1 MTNLNT
7 KDIYIVSDPE
17 GYSIDTL
24 YAKPANEHDLYICG
38 DLTDSTF
45 LGTLPDSYM
54 NHKTFN
60 LRNIHRVI
68 SDDNCYLTFGNRDL
82 NKIKCAFLCELKND
96 SNNDKI
102 KNYNEG
108 NISLSEDAYED
119 LKKVLTPNPWKENM
133 TNIWFP
139 FWNNGINNNCYDT
152 FIADEYNDNTK
163 YFITRFNKIFGVDCA
178 KDNNKSGTMSA
189 DNLLKTISLE
199 LGIINNK
206 DKLYNKDKDDFYAFV
221 VLAIYQSMSLKNDSE
236 PGKFNDLKETLKTS
250 VCKGWLYKLFTRK
263 QSQSILYREI
273 NDKIYLFSHG
283 GLNYEVL
290 INSSTN
296 LSTLDKITN
305 NVFDMNNIQELQK
318 GGFYLDSKDKDIVK
332 TIGKSVLYEN
342 INKIN
347 EFIKKNINTI
357 YNYIEPIPGSPIT
370 SKSDDQMKSVISLL
384 ILSSAFNSDT
394 FNKLLKDSVNPKLQS
409 SIYTEDISPIIANGM
424 YKKLR
429 KENKMFVVD
438 GVTETIQLI
447 GHSPNGYGSSVDL
460 FEKGTK
466 PVLRTV
472 LINLDISNSF
482 IGSISSNFD
491 TNNILSKNYCKIDRN
506 NNLYTNT
513 KINFRKQVIN
523 PKKFDIRNNMVEIL
537 NPENL
542 TNVFVSNRFVD
553 RNEFEYSSLVD
564 QLYPFIRE
572 SYTII
577 EYPSYK
583 VNEDNGKITGYEMD
597 NTKKDK
603 VINYNGRTRNDM
615 NIFTLG
621 YNTYFQFNK
630 NLFIL
635 SNDDYR
641 ILKTLIN
648 CILNDSKDDYA
659 KLVDLTIKLKN
670 DAIATNTTTNTTNTA
685 KEEINGLV
693 KNIVNKVI
701 EKLKQMKVPNQRIRI
716 IGPMGL
722 GLANSLPMGLGPIN
736 PFGLGLVNS
745 LPMGLGPIVAPPM
758 FLRQPMRINFPMTLP
773 FASFMGSLFRQDIL
787 NSSITPALRQ
797 KYNGPT
803 VMVGNNFVNMGAVMT
818 TSLANKYISKND
830 KVFYN
835 KYMKYKSKYVNLKT
849 ELNI

>member
-24 YAKPANEHDLYICG
+24 YTKPANEHDLYICG

-45 LGTLPDSYM
+45 LGALPDEYM

-82 NKIKCAFLCELKND
+82 NKIKCAFLCELNNPG
-96 SNNDKI
+96 NNDKI

-108 NISLSEDAYED
+108 NISLSEEAYKD
-119 LKKVLTPNPWKENM
+119 LKTVLTPNPNPNHWKENM
-133 TNIWFP
+133 SEIWFP

-152 FIADEYNDNTK
+152 FIADKYNDNTK

-178 KDNNKSGTMSA
+178 KDNKKSGTMSA

-206 DKLYNKDKDDFYAFV
+206 DKKYEEKDDDFYAFV
-221 VLAIYQSMSLKNDSE
+221 VLAIYQSMSLKNDSKLGTFDE
-236 PGKFNDLKETLKTS
+236 LKTNLKTS

-263 QSQSILYREI
+263 QSQSILYKEI

-283 GLNYEVL
+283 GLNYDVL

-296 LSTLDKITN
+296 LNILDNIN
-305 NVFDMNNIQELQK
+305 NDVFKMTNIQGPQK

-332 TIGKSVLYEN
+332 TISKSVLYEN

-357 YNYIEPIPGSPIT
+357 YNYIEPIPGSPNASTT
-370 SKSDDQMKSVISLL
+370 SKRDDQMKSVISLL
-384 ILSSAFNSDT
+384 ILSSAFNSDN
-394 FNKLLKDSVNPKLQS
+394 FNKLLKDIVNPKLQS
-409 SIYTEDISPIIANGM
+409 DISTEDISPIIANGM
-424 YKKLR
+424 YNKLR
-429 KENKMFVVD
+429 QENKMFVVD

-482 IGSISSNFD
+482 IGSISSNID

-513 KINFRKQVIN
+513 KINFKKEVIN

-542 TNVFVSNRFVD
+542 TNVFVSNGFVD
-553 RNEFEYSSLVD
+553 RNEFEYSSSVD
-564 QLYPFIRE
+564 QLYPFISE
-572 SYTII
+572 TYTII
-577 EYPSYK
+577 KYPSSNDK
-583 VNEDNGKITGYEMD
+583 DKEKQL
-597 NTKKDK
+597 DK
-603 VINYNGRTRNDM
+603 VINYNGRTRNGM

-621 YNTYFQFNK
+621 YNTYLQFNK

-635 SNDDYR
+635 SDNDYR

-648 CILNDSKDDYA
+648 CIVNDSKDDYA

-670 DAIATNTTTNTTNTA
+670 DAIATNNTTNTTNTA

-716 IGPMGL
+716 INPMGL

-745 LPMGLGPIVAPPM
+745 LPMGLGHIVAPPM

-773 FASFMGSLFRQDIL
+773 FAPFAPFMGSLFRQDIL